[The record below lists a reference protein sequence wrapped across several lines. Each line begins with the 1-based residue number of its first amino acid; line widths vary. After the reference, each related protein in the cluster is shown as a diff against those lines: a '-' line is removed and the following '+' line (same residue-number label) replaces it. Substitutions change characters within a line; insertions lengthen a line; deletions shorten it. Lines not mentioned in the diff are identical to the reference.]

1 MTRLCP
7 SGAGPA
13 WYPHSYIK
21 SPRRCSTAMSS
32 HAARFH
38 VSGSACYVVLP
49 GYGPCDS
56 SKIGFARRSPSTGL
70 NSAGVDGNSCDS
82 GGGPRGGSISASAI
96 WSIGR
101 GRRAGAKG
109 LWHGRAQRVVD
120 SLSGRRFETRRKSLG
135 TEYTR
140 ALPLALPT
148 SDHSSSRRS
157 LNRSKMSHHRGFK
170 FVAASIVIMRTREK
184 TGCPWGCPSEGS
196 LL

>member
-38 VSGSACYVVLP
+38 VSGSASYVVLP

-70 NSAGVDGNSCDS
+70 KSAGVDGNSCDS

-109 LWHGRAQRVVD
+109 LLARQSPTGRRLFIWAAIRNSAQKSWHGVHSGVATGTSYFGSFLFAQVP
-120 SLSGRRFETRRKSLG
+120 KSQQNV
-135 TEYTR
+135 
-140 ALPLALPT
+140 
-148 SDHSSSRRS
+148 SSSG
-157 LNRSKMSHHRGFK
+157 L
-170 FVAASIVIMRTREK
+170 
-184 TGCPWGCPSEGS
+184 
-196 LL
+196 